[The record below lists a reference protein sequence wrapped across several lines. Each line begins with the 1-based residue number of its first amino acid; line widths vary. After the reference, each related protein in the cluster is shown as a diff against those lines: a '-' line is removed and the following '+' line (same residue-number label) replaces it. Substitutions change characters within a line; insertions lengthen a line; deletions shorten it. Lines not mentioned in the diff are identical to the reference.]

1 MSVITNAPILSGTY
15 VSDGVSQ
22 AIALQPQI
30 TRFEV
35 FSLTKYSASVA
46 FVGQEFYKGL
56 FVAGMPSGFAQR
68 TQNNA
73 GAFTLVDDVIQS
85 GGFSL
90 FNTAAPATYAPAA
103 LAAVASISQASP
115 AVVTS
120 AAPHGLVSGDL
131 VRIYGVSNLNVLN
144 GLVFVVAV
152 TGPTTF
158 TIPVDTTAQ
167 SNPGAAG
174 FFRKLDPVIEWEPE
188 ARIITGISQ
197 AASAVVTTAVPHGYS
212 LGAIVRLVV
221 PANFGMTQ
229 ANGLLATIT
238 AIPSAT
244 TFTVNV
250 DTSGFAAFA
259 FPQQAPAFSSSYA
272 QSIPVGELSS
282 TFASAMRNEA
292 TAGIL
297 LGASVVGALG
307 DSMRWVAYSGL
318 SL

>member
-1 MSVITNAPILSGTY
+1 MSVITNAPVMSGTY

-46 FVGQEFYKGL
+46 FVGQELYKGS

-68 TQNNA
+68 TRNNA

-85 GGFSL
+85 GGFTL
-90 FNTAAPATYAPAA
+90 FNTASPASYAPAA

-115 AVVTS
+115 AVITS

-158 TIPVDTTAQ
+158 TIPVDTSAQ
-167 SNPGAAG
+167 SNPGAGG
-174 FFRKLDPVIEWEPE
+174 FFRKIDPVIEWEPE

-212 LGAIVRLVV
+212 IGAIVRLIV

-259 FPQQAPAFSSSYA
+259 FPQQAPAFASSYA

-292 TAGIL
+292 TTGIL
-297 LGASVVGALG
+297 LGASVVGATG

-318 SL
+318 SM